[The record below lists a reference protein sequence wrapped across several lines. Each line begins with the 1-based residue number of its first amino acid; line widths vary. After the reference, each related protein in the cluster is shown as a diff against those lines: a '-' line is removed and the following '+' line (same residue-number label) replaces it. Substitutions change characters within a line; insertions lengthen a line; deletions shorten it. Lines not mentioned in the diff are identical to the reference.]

1 MPRTLVLCFDGTGDS
16 FDDDC
21 TNVVRFVESL
31 EKRRPDKQLYYYQP
45 GIGTYLQPNSSWSS
59 LRQGIAKKLDQ
70 AFAWYLDAHVM
81 GGYRFLMEN
90 YQDGDKICLFGFSR
104 GAYTARCLAG
114 MLHKVGLLPKSNEEH
129 LGFAYRKYLDHT
141 PKGKK
146 DAQAFKR
153 AFSIVVP
160 IEFVGVWDTVA
171 SVGWTF
177 KHLPFTDSNTIIRNF
192 RHALALDE
200 RRVEFRPNPW
210 HYGSNEPN
218 AAKHD
223 PEGGTAIIG
232 SAKESKFPGTV
243 QGWLSF
249 PKQIFNTIF
258 RRTPVDSGG
267 TDTLENDTDD
277 DFEYH
282 FGEPTSIKEVWFAG
296 CHADV
301 GGGST
306 PNDDIHTLANPS
318 LQWMVSQVL
327 AHVPE
332 LLFRSDAFTY
342 DKAFST
348 LTTTK
353 SDKNPKPARPRIPS
367 TFRRAAAPAGSDS
380 SPTPTPL
387 PPMTAATAGSSALNG
402 AAHEEEEE
410 QTVVAVL
417 QTNPDEDANAKLYD
431 QLSMRPVWLIL
442 EYVPR
447 FQYYQDGK
455 GVWHWRFRWN
465 ASRPR
470 EIYADKINIHKSV
483 KLRENYKWQAKFIP
497 NEGKQLAI
505 EYVE

>member
-45 GIGTYLQPNSSWSS
+45 GIG
-59 LRQGIAKKLDQ
+59 IAKKLDQ
-70 AFAWYLDAHVM
+70 AFAWYLDAH
-81 GGYRFLMEN
+81 
-90 YQDGDKICLFGFSR
+90 
-104 GAYTARCLAG
+104 
-114 MLHKVGLLPKSNEEH
+114 VGLLPKSNEEH

-153 AFSIVVP
+153 AFSIAVP

-223 PEGGTAIIG
+223 PEGGTATIG
-232 SAKESKFPGTV
+232 SAKESKLPGTV

-387 PPMTAATAGSSALNG
+387 PPMTAATAGSSPLNG
-402 AAHEEEEE
+402 AGAEEEE

-417 QTNPDEDANAKLYD
+417 QTDPDEDANAKLYD

-470 EIYADKINIHKSV
+470 EIYADKINVHKSV